1 MISDEKILIV
11 DDNKTLAKLIARKM
25 QSIVGLSVDV
35 AYDFAEARDLM
46 DDNKNYFLALLDL
59 NLPDAPYGEIVDYAI
74 SKGILVIVLTGSTDE
89 ETKKTFIEKNI
100 VDYVYK
106 GDKHNVDYIFDTVN
120 RLYRNRKYKV
130 MVVDDSIPT
139 RNMMKTILSSQLFK
153 VFAAAH
159 GEEAMAYFE
168 DNPDIKLVLT
178 DYNMPVMN
186 GMELTQNL
194 REKHDKNSLIIL
206 ALTSESSVA
215 SDFLKRGANDF
226 ITKPFSKD
234 ELVCR
239 INNNLDAMENIYKI
253 LDLANKDF
261 LTGLYNRRYFY
272 DDMDKYR
279 HDFPLQSFA
288 VSMID
293 IDHFKKVN
301 DTYGHD
307 VGDVVIKTLAKVLL
321 NNTKGSDLVS
331 RFGGEE
337 FCVVLRNIT
346 KEDAAKM
353 FVKIRAA
360 VANELVKIKDYEIRF
375 TISIGFCM
383 NDDNLDIDELLD
395 KADEALYR
403 AKEGGRNRVEMA

>member
-1 MISDEKILIV
+1 MNSEKILIV

-25 QSIVGLSVDV
+25 QNSVELDVDV
-35 AYDFAEARDLM
+35 AYDFAEAKDLM
-46 DDNKNYFLALLDL
+46 DENKNYFLALLDL

-89 ETKKTFIEKNI
+89 ETKKIFIEKNI

-106 GDKHNVDYIFDTVN
+106 GDKYNVDYIFETVN

-130 MVVDDSIPT
+130 MVVDDSMPT
-139 RNMMKTILSSQLFK
+139 RNMIKNILSSQLFK

-159 GEEAMAYFE
+159 GEEAMGYFE
-168 DNPDIKLVLT
+168 TNPDIKLVLT

-186 GMELTQNL
+186 GKELIKNL

-215 SDFLKRGANDF
+215 SDFLKLGANDF

-234 ELVCR
+234 ELICR
-239 INNNLDAMENIYKI
+239 INNNLDTMENINKI
-253 LDLANKDF
+253 FDLANKDF
-261 LTGLYNRRYFY
+261 LTGLCNRRYFY
-272 DDMDKYR
+272 DDMEKYT
-279 HDFPLQSFA
+279 HDFPLQDFA

-321 NNTKGSDLVS
+321 NNTKESDLVS

-353 FVKIRAA
+353 LVKIRAA
-360 VANELVKIKDYEIRF
+360 VANELVKIKDHEIRF

-383 NDDNLDIDELLD
+383 NDGNLDIDELID

-403 AKEGGRNRVEMA
+403 AKEGGRNRVEML

>member
-1 MISDEKILIV
+1 MCAEKILIV

-25 QSIVGLSVDV
+25 QHIVGLDVDV
-35 AYDFAEARDLM
+35 AYDFVEAKELM
-46 DDNKNYFLALLDL
+46 DENQNYFLALLDL

-89 ETKKTFIEKNI
+89 NTKKTFIEKNI

-130 MVVDDSIPT
+130 MVVDDSIPS
-139 RNMMKTILSSQLFK
+139 RNSIKTILSSQLFK

-159 GEEAMAYFE
+159 GEEAMGYFE
-168 DNPDIKLVLT
+168 TNPDIKLVLT
-178 DYNMPVMN
+178 DYNMPVMD
-186 GMELTQNL
+186 GMELTEKL
-194 REKHDKNSLIIL
+194 REKHDKNSLIII
-206 ALTSESSVA
+206 ALTTESTVA
-215 SDFLKRGANDF
+215 SDFLKHGANDF

-234 ELVCR
+234 ELICR
-239 INNNLDAMENIYKI
+239 INNNLDSMENVYKI

-272 DDMDKYR
+272 DDMAKFT
-279 HDFPLQSFA
+279 HDFPLQNFA

-293 IDHFKKVN
+293 IDHFKRIN

-307 VGDVVIKTLAKVLL
+307 VGDIVIKTLSDILL
-321 NNTKGSDLVS
+321 ENTKGDDLVA

-337 FCVVLRNIT
+337 FCVVLRNINQ
-346 KEDAAKM
+346 EDAAKI

-360 VANELVKIKDYEIRF
+360 VASRIVKIKDHEIKF
-375 TISIGFCM
+375 TISVGFCM
-383 NDDNLDIDELLD
+383 NDADLDIDELVD
-395 KADEALYR
+395 KADGALYL
-403 AKEGGRNRVEMA
+403 AKESGRNRVEMA